1 MIKIRMC
8 VCCRKRLHQDSLLR
22 LQIKD
27 GVLSLYTMSGRSFYI
42 CDTCIV
48 QIKMTNKICKILK
61 IDNDEK
67 VVNFFKEMAYKWQ
80 KNNYQK

>member
-8 VCCRKRLHQDSLLR
+8 VCCRGRFSQDSLLR

-27 GVLSLYTMSGRSFYI
+27 GELSLYTMSGRSFYL
-42 CDTCIV
+42 CETCLM
-48 QIKMTNKICKILK
+48 QTKTTNKICKILK
-61 IDNDEK
+61 INNDEK
-67 VVNFFKEMAYKWQ
+67 VVNFFKEIATKWQ

>member
-67 VVNFFKEMAYKWQ
+67 VVNFFKEMAHKWQ